1 MKRQIAPARA
11 EARHAAPLGALTSL
25 FAAAVL
31 ALAASTMAARSAET
45 VTSHAF
51 SYFGTPKYGADF
63 AHLDYVNPDAP
74 KGGEIALW
82 AMGTFDSFNPYSRKG
97 VSGWGAS
104 INIERLMTSTAD
116 EIGTSYCLI
125 CETLEYPEDHGW
137 VTFTLRPEA
146 AFADGSPVTAEDVVF
161 THELFMEQGLPSYRE
176 GVSRIIE
183 KIEALDART
192 VKFTFVEDSTKR
204 DRIGQAGATPV
215 MSKAWFEE
223 NGARLDESRL
233 EMALGTGAYML
244 DSYEV
249 NQRIVYRR
257 NPDYWA
263 TDLPIM
269 KGRNNFGSIRVE
281 YFADSDAAFEAFK
294 AGAYTFRIE
303 NSSKQW
309 ATGYDFDAA
318 KNGDVVTAELPDGQ
332 QASGQAFVFNLR
344 REKFQDIRV
353 REAISRMFNF
363 EWSNDTLFYG
373 LYARVNGF
381 ATNSYNE
388 ATGLPSPEELAVLEP
403 LADIL
408 PEGVLTEEVVMPPV
422 SGARQ
427 LDRAQLRA
435 ASALLAEAG
444 WEVGEDGLRR
454 NAAGEVLS
462 VEFLEYSPSFDRVI
476 QPFVANLKSL
486 GVDAKLNR
494 VDTAQYIERSRSFD
508 FDIMTD
514 HLSIGYEAGSGLE
527 QAFGSRE
534 AEYSLFNPAGIAHPA
549 VDAIIKVAANAESRD
564 EMVAGMKALDR
575 TLRALKF
582 VVPQWFKD
590 KHTVAYYDMFEHPGT
605 IPPYD
610 LGYLDFW
617 WFNEE
622 KHAALKASGALR

>member
-318 KNGDVVTAELPDGQ
+318 KNGEVVTAELPDGQ

-388 ATGLPSPEELAVLEP
+388 ATGLPSPEELAILEP